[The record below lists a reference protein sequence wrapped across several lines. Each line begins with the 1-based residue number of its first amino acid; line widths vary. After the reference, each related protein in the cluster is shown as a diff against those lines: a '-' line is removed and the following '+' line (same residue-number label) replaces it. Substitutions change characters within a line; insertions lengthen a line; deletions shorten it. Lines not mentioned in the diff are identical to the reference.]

1 MENDTRI
8 SKVEQRVS
16 QLETDVQVIR
26 ASYAPQDLVG
36 DLRGYMTLRFSEMD
50 SRLAQMDAELVGV
63 HSEIGSLHARL
74 DKLEDKVDKL
84 QADIG
89 DLKGLFFKALMLNN
103 LAVFGILIAVL
114 RFFP

>member
-26 ASYAPQDLVG
+26 ASYAPNDLLG
-36 DLRGYMTLRFSEMD
+36 NLRGYMTLRFSDID
-50 SRLAQMDAELVGV
+50 SRFTQVEAEFVRV
-63 HSEIGSLHARL
+63 HTKL

-89 DLKGLFFKALMLNN
+89 NLKGLFFKALMINN

-114 RFFP
+114 RFVP

>member
-26 ASYAPQDLVG
+26 TSYAPHDLVG

-50 SRLAQMDAELVGV
+50 SRFTKVNAEFVMV
-63 HSEIGSLHARL
+63 HARL
-74 DKLEDKVDKL
+74 DKLEEKVDKL

>member
-26 ASYAPQDLVG
+26 ASYAPNDLVG
-36 DLRGYMTLRFSEMD
+36 DLRGYMTLRFSDMD
-50 SRLAQMDAELVGV
+50 SRFTQVEAEFVMV
-63 HSEIGSLHARL
+63 HAEIGNMQTKL

-89 DLKGLFFKALMLNN
+89 NLKGLFFKALMINN

-114 RFFP
+114 RFVP